1 VWIHRRFSVVHDPC
15 VHRSRP
21 EDPVPPTPGLCWSGR
36 KPRPI
41 DSKDSAQNTR
51 QPPRLSLDVTD
62 LRGARDSGW
71 GYVHVSSALTCC
83 RLPCSRCF
91 PPAPSSSFDYYH
103 SLPWPI
109 PTHIPSQ
116 QSPDPIQLPTL
127 MSGDALYWKFDDR
140 NSAFT
145 YGPGWS
151 NLTDINAHETTLSY
165 TSKDTNVTIQFY
177 GTPSLP
183 ALHAT

>member
-1 VWIHRRFSVVHDPC
+1 MHDPS
-15 VHRSRP
+15 VYRSRP
-21 EDPVPPTPGLCWSGR
+21 YEPVPPTPDLYWNGRNSALPTLRIAHRTRGSPLVCHWTSQTSRARVIPAGLCSR
-36 KPRPI
+36 F
-41 DSKDSAQNTR
+41 
-51 QPPRLSLDVTD
+51 
-62 LRGARDSGW
+62 LRIGVVVFPWFSR
-71 GYVHVSSALTCC
+71 VS
-83 RLPCSRCF
+83 

-103 SLPWPI
+103 SLPRAI
-109 PTHIPSQ
+109 PTHIPSK

-140 NSAFT
+140 NPAFT

-151 NLTDINAHETTLSY
+151 NFTDTNAHESTLSY

-177 GTPSLP
+177 GTPPLP